1 MSRVQIRAV
10 LVALAMLALPGAS
23 LAQQVEESHPIAEDV
38 ASQISMFSYEEGPK
52 SRLVFRGT
60 PVAAN
65 GQGKAWVEY
74 EKGNARIEVE
84 VEKLPPPPRLGPYT
98 VYILWALTPEGRA
111 VNQGVI
117 ATNRKGSGEF
127 KTSYGA
133 PQFALIVTA
142 EPHFAVSFPSTMV
155 VLYNVADKVKGSE
168 SKVTALARSADYS
181 KLTPIVKDKETNPI
195 ELVQA
200 RYALA
205 IAAAA
210 GAEKFAPQPFET
222 ARMKLM
228 EAEAAL
234 ADKKASVRKP
244 GTVGVAEGEA
254 GGAELEE
261 GIGVARMDERR
272 LLVRLGRADGV
283 APGLQDAPSHVE
295 RVGMEGTRGERPID
309 VVLRFG
315 RPSRREVD
323 LAEERERVRVGR
335 VLREG
340 VFEPGERV
348 ANAIRLRELGRLA
361 DEVVGLRP
369 SLAAGLFLLGQ
380 SGECRARLRGLLG
393 LAGALVRSPQEEH
406 GLGVLCVGIRQAF
419 EHRHGSRALI
429 GANGDGREQE
439 LALRVQRLEPHHAFG
454 IGERDIRAV
463 LVGVDGR
470 AEIVRIGRRRVER
483 DGALQLGESL
493 VEIVDGTMDG
503 AEIDSRLHERRIE
516 REGLA
521 QVRDRFRVVLNLDVE
536 LAERHERA
544 RALRVVGVR
553 LLHRLAGGV
562 VVEDAPVR
570 VSQPEPRVLASRRD
584 GQRGLEGR
592 DRARDV
598 LACPQRTTELDP
610 ESRVS
615 RRELDRLAVV
625 RFGLVQTSGGEI
637 GASRIGQGAH
647 AGRRLGPYGATQ
659 RGHDHRHQRHPP
671 TGREISHALAL

>member
-1 MSRVQIRAV
+1 MHPVEGLVPRGPSRFNFGFSSPKTRGAVMSRVQIRAV

-234 ADKKASVRKP
+234 ADKKASVRKTATGLAREATLAGEDARRAGMTASEAAVEASRRSAAANAAAKAAAAVQRAQDEGSAAIAAHRDLENRLNAALPTHKTDRGLVSEIGGVQFATGTANLNSKAKEGLAKFAGIVASYP
-244 GTVGVAEGEA
+244 GLKFTIEGHTDNTGRPEVNKELSLKRALAVRDYLVGQGIAASSTDVAGLGSSMPIGDESTAEG
-254 GGAELEE
+254 
-261 GIGVARMDERR
+261 
-272 LLVRLGRADGV
+272 
-283 APGLQDAPSHVE
+283 
-295 RVGMEGTRGERPID
+295 
-309 VVLRFG
+309 
-315 RPSRREVD
+315 
-323 LAEERERVRVGR
+323 
-335 VLREG
+335 
-340 VFEPGERV
+340 
-348 ANAIRLRELGRLA
+348 
-361 DEVVGLRP
+361 
-369 SLAAGLFLLGQ
+369 
-380 SGECRARLRGLLG
+380 RAR
-393 LAGALVRSPQEEH
+393 
-406 GLGVLCVGIRQAF
+406 
-419 EHRHGSRALI
+419 
-429 GANGDGREQE
+429 N
-439 LALRVQRLEPHHAFG
+439 
-454 IGERDIRAV
+454 
-463 LVGVDGR
+463 
-470 AEIVRIGRRRVER
+470 RRVEIVVS
-483 DGALQLGESL
+483 GAGLG
-493 VEIVDGTMDG
+493 
-503 AEIDSRLHERRIE
+503 R
-516 REGLA
+516 
-521 QVRDRFRVVLNLDVE
+521 
-536 LAERHERA
+536 
-544 RALRVVGVR
+544 
-553 LLHRLAGGV
+553 
-562 VVEDAPVR
+562 
-570 VSQPEPRVLASRRD
+570 
-584 GQRGLEGR
+584 
-592 DRARDV
+592 
-598 LACPQRTTELDP
+598 
-610 ESRVS
+610 
-615 RRELDRLAVV
+615 
-625 RFGLVQTSGGEI
+625 
-637 GASRIGQGAH
+637 
-647 AGRRLGPYGATQ
+647 
-659 RGHDHRHQRHPP
+659 
-671 TGREISHALAL
+671 